1 MPFMAE
7 VGVGTA
13 LSKKRRGLKNFG
25 VNNFEELNFILYIL
39 IRGYMKVRY

>member
-1 MPFMAE
+1 MAE

-25 VNNFEELNFILYIL
+25 VNNFEELNFILYTP
-39 IRGYMKVRY
+39 IRSDQKFHH